1 MDKHVRS
8 FLFTFVIMSKKRG
21 NKRVNVVYSTNE
33 DFSFDEYNED
43 DTLDPADQELTVHRE
58 KKGRGGKT
66 VIIVREFVGKSEDL
80 ESLAKQIKKSC
91 GVGGSVKDGEII
103 IQGDCRP
110 KVMDILSK
118 EGFTPKQVGG

>member
-1 MDKHVRS
+1 
-8 FLFTFVIMSKKRG
+8 MSKKRG